1 MKEEV
6 WHVLRKPQYQFFTNG
21 EIKPEGWLKRQLQIQ
36 ANGLS
41 GNLDKVW
48 PDVRDSKWVGGD
60 RDGWERVP
68 YWLDGF
74 IPLAYLLE
82 DDDLIDR
89 ATQYVDGILARQSAD
104 GWLCPCSIEERR
116 SYDLW
121 SGILIAKVLAMYAD
135 LSGDTRIEGAIY
147 RFMENLNVFTRHTTI
162 HNWASLRWF
171 EMLIP
176 IYWLY
181 ERRPEEWLLR
191 LAIRFEQQGFDY
203 EKLFSPYRDQKPERV
218 WTYSTHVVNLAMAI
232 KQGALISRLHGGDS
246 EAFAIKMLKDLFQ
259 YHGMAAGHFTGD
271 ECVMG
276 DSPVQGSELC
286 GVVEAMYSYEHLLSI
301 SGNPEWGDMLER
313 LAFNALPASLS
324 HDMWTHQYDQQ
335 TNQICCARLPEDHV
349 IFGTNGPESHLFG
362 LEPNFGCCTANFNQG
377 WPKFAMSTFM
387 RSDEGIVSAALAPA
401 SVTTQIAGHQVTCR
415 LETEYPFREAL
426 EYTIITDAPV
436 EFELRIRIPGFV
448 RSALVDGVPATPGSF
463 CTIRRTWNGEQKVDV
478 QFKLE
483 CSLEKRPRDMRAL
496 WRGPLLYS
504 VAIRERWEM
513 LEYTRHDVERRFPYC
528 DYEVYP
534 ESAWNFGF
542 AAESFDIVRNP
553 MSEYPF
559 GSEPAAI
566 EIIASL
572 APIDWPEA
580 HGVCLPEPNSR
591 MPIDEARPMRMIPY
605 GAAKLR
611 MTEMPMVTK

>member
-1 MKEEV
+1 
-6 WHVLRKPQYQFFTNG
+6 
-21 EIKPEGWLKRQLQIQ
+21 
-36 ANGLS
+36 
-41 GNLDKVW
+41 
-48 PDVRDSKWVGGD
+48 
-60 RDGWERVP
+60 
-68 YWLDGF
+68 
-74 IPLAYLLE
+74 
-82 DDDLIDR
+82 
-89 ATQYVDGILARQSAD
+89 
-104 GWLCPCSIEERR
+104 
-116 SYDLW
+116 
-121 SGILIAKVLAMYAD
+121 
-135 LSGDTRIEGAIY
+135 
-147 RFMENLNVFTRHTTI
+147 
-162 HNWASLRWF
+162 
-171 EMLIP
+171 
-176 IYWLY
+176 
-181 ERRPEEWLLR
+181 
-191 LAIRFEQQGFDY
+191 
-203 EKLFSPYRDQKPERV
+203 
-218 WTYSTHVVNLAMAI
+218 
-232 KQGALISRLHGGDS
+232 
-246 EAFAIKMLKDLFQ
+246 MLKDLFQ

-559 GSEPAAI
+559 GSEPAAV